1 LLAEEICR
9 FPVSLSGEEDPI
21 AKMPR
26 LTYRQRHRRIQQSLN
41 EAWESSMMP
50 AEDPGLREVYALIP
64 RARIRL
70 ITSPL
75 WIDVNQGGLLRLAD
89 AYRLERVD
97 LCTEQDRAIDFSGG
111 KGAHVWQPYR
121 WIETEQAIRE
131 AKGEGYRLYGL
142 TLGGDAISVKDAD
155 WSFPAAIVL
164 GEEKKGL
171 EPHIAKLCDE
181 RIAIPMFGLMGSLNV
196 AMAAAIAVFEAAMAY
211 SKQFPEYEPVR
222 NASRRLLGLEPASYL
237 NEPE

>member
-1 LLAEEICR
+1 
-9 FPVSLSGEEDPI
+9 
-21 AKMPR
+21 MPR
-26 LTYRQRHRRIQQSLN
+26 LTYRQRHKRMNQSLE
-41 EAWESSMMP
+41 EAWTASLMP
-50 AEDPGLREVYALIP
+50 AEDPGLREVYADVP

-97 LCTEQDRAIDFSGG
+97 LSPEKDGARDFSGG

-121 WIETEQAIRE
+121 WVETRLAIEE
-131 AKGEGYRLYGL
+131 ARSEGYRVYGL
-142 TLGGDAISVKDAD
+142 TLGEGAISVRMVD
-155 WSFPAAIVL
+155 WSFPCAIVL

-171 EPHIAKLCDE
+171 TPDIAEQCDE

-196 AMAAAIAVFEAAMAY
+196 AMAAAIAVFEASLAY
-211 SKQFPEYEPVR
+211 AERFPEFEPVR
-222 NASRRLLGLEPASYL
+222 NASRRLLGLAPADYAGDL
-237 NEPE
+237 QEGL